1 MLVFLTH
8 LWFMAGSINKHW
20 LLLFG
25 HLFLEGAFFIH
36 IVVQKYFMK
45 VVVQKYTMKLSSYI
59 HS

>member
-8 LWFMAGSINKHW
+8 LWFMDGSINKHW

-45 VVVQKYTMKLSSYI
+45 VVVQK
-59 HS
+59 